1 MTYSYTIGKKA
12 ATLDRYT
19 GGNEQYCRAREWW
32 LEHPRCSEREL
43 QEYLIHDFGFI
54 ADSSTGSGTDSSTDS
69 GKGSADVAERAHK
82 IAVCLCES
90 KPRQTTSIGSV
101 SLLVALLALV
111 ISICSAQFNKY
122 PELVGEVLLAAICLV
137 VLFTVVWVV
146 IKIKTDRRLTLD
158 TEFRGRLSAL

>member
-54 ADSSTGSGTDSSTDS
+54 ADSGTDSDTGSSKDS
-69 GKGSADVAERAHK
+69 GDEAERAHK

-90 KPRQTTSIGSV
+90 KPRQTASIGSV

-137 VLFTVVWVV
+137 VLFTAVWVV

>member
-54 ADSSTGSGTDSSTDS
+54 ADSGND
-69 GKGSADVAERAHK
+69 AERAHK

-122 PELVGEVLLAAICLV
+122 PELVGEVLLAAICFV
-137 VLFTVVWVV
+137 VLFTAVWVV

>member
-54 ADSSTGSGTDSSTDS
+54 ADSGND
-69 GKGSADVAERAHK
+69 AERAHK

-90 KPRQTTSIGSV
+90 KPRQTASIGSV

-111 ISICSAQFNKY
+111 IAICSAQFNKY

-137 VLFTVVWVV
+137 VLFTAVWVV

>member
-54 ADSSTGSGTDSSTDS
+54 ADSGTESGT
-69 GKGSADVAERAHK
+69 GSADVAERAHK

-137 VLFTVVWVV
+137 VLFTAVWVV

>member
-19 GGNEQYCRAREWW
+19 GGNEQYCRARKWW

-54 ADSSTGSGTDSSTDS
+54 ADSDTGS

-101 SLLVALLALV
+101 SLLVSSLSLV
-111 ISICSAQFNKY
+111 ISICSSQLNKY
-122 PELVGEVLLAAICLV
+122 PEVVGEVLFVVTCLV
-137 VLFTVVWVV
+137 VLCTAVWVV
-146 IKIKTDRRLTLD
+146 IKIKIDRRLTLD

>member
-54 ADSSTGSGTDSSTDS
+54 ADSGTGSGTD
-69 GKGSADVAERAHK
+69 SADVAERAHK